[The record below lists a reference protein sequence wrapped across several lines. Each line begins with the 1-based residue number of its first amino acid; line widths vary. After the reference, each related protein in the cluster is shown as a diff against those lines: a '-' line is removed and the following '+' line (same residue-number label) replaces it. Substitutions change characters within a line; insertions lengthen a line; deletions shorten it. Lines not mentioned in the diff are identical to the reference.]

1 MELINKRN
9 KEKIVKAAIQIITDD
24 DNKENYAL
32 IDAWIKVLET
42 CVNRVESNFL
52 NESVIEVIK
61 NIPSLKNPLPK
72 RKLGNRLVFAV
83 AKNVGEEGLDKNP
96 NIMKLVMGIMH
107 DNNYKIRRDGVI
119 FLRDY
124 IKANKE
130 EVIKSERF

>member
-24 DNKENYAL
+24 DNKENCAL
-32 IDAWIKVLET
+32 IDAWMKVLET

-96 NIMKLVMGIMH
+96 NIMKLVMH